1 MSPKANPV
9 SQHFDATLASSSQP
23 CRPVLPTLVDVR
35 QLYQAPRLSSSAL
48 QHIRSK
54 VPFFSLS
61 VARKRLEYNAQ
72 YPKSPT
78 LRVWLPSLWCQLP
91 QTLETSF
98 SSQRS
103 WASPFKAL
111 LLSHDRFT
119 LSDQSLRSCAL
130 PQNPLGPRTSAPAA
144 YSHRKSRA
152 PLTATQRISPGRS
165 LLLSWAFWPLRLP
178 PFPDP

>member
-9 SQHFDATLASSSQP
+9 SLHFDATLASVTQL
-23 CRPVLPTLVDVR
+23 CRPALSTVVDDY
-35 QLYQAPRLSSSAL
+35 QQNQAPRLSSPAL
-48 QHIRSK
+48 QHFRSK
-54 VPFFSLS
+54 APFFALS
-61 VARKRLEYNAQ
+61 VARKRLEYIAQ
-72 YPKSPT
+72 YPKSPA
-78 LRVWLPSLWCQLP
+78 LRVWLPSLRCQLP

-130 PQNPLGPRTSAPAA
+130 PQNPLGPRTCAPAA

-152 PLTATQRISPGRS
+152 PLTATQRINPGRS
-165 LLLSWAFWPLRLP
+165 LLLSWAFWPLRLS